1 MTKLNKFL
9 KIVLPI
15 IVVAG
20 LGSIFVMLGMDW
32 FVTLNKPSQWVPD
45 FVIPIMW
52 TIIYISFAIILWRWT
67 DKAKLTSKT
76 KVLLIINGVLN
87 ILWCLFFFTLKQTL
101 GGNIAIILNLI
112 FAILLWIDINKQEK
126 IYSYILSIYPIWLCL
141 ATTLNTAI
149 WILN

>member
-32 FVTLNKPSQWVPD
+32 FVKLNKPSQWVPD

-87 ILWCLFFFTLKQTL
+87 ILWCLLFFTLKQTL

>member
-32 FVTLNKPSQWVPD
+32 FATLNKPTQWVPD

-52 TIIYISFAIILWRWT
+52 TLIYTSFAIILWRWT
-67 DKAKLTSKT
+67 DKAKLTTKT
-76 KVLLIINGVLN
+76 KVLLIANGVLN
-87 ILWCLFFFTLKQTL
+87 VLWCLLFFSLKQTL
-101 GGNIAIILNLI
+101 GGNIAIIINLI

>member
-9 KIVLPI
+9 SIVLPI
-15 IVVAG
+15 IIVAG

-32 FVTLNKPSQWVPD
+32 FGALNKPTQWIPD
-45 FVIPIMW
+45 FIIPIMW
-52 TIIYISFAIILWRWT
+52 TIIYTSFAIILWRWT

-87 ILWCLFFFTLKQTL
+87 VLWCLLFFTLKQTL

-112 FAILLWIDINKQEK
+112 FAIFLWVDINKQEK
-126 IYSYILSIYPIWLCL
+126 IYSYILSLYPIWLCL

>member
-87 ILWCLFFFTLKQTL
+87 ILWCLLFFTLKQTL

>member
-9 KIVLPI
+9 RIVLPI
-15 IVVAG
+15 IIVAG
-20 LGSIFVMLGMDW
+20 LGSIFVMIGTDW
-32 FVTLNKPSQWVPD
+32 FGDLNKPSQWVPD
-45 FVIPIMW
+45 FIIPIMW
-52 TIIYISFAIILWRWT
+52 TIIYVSFAIILWRWT
-67 DKAKLTSKT
+67 DKTKLPTKT

-87 ILWCLFFFTLKQTL
+87 VLWCLLFFTLKQTL

-112 FAILLWIDINKQEK
+112 FAILLWVDINKQEK

>member
-9 KIVLPI
+9 RIVLPI
-15 IVVAG
+15 IIVAG

-32 FVTLNKPSQWVPD
+32 FADLNKPTQWVPD
-45 FVIPIMW
+45 FIIPIMW
-52 TIIYISFAIILWRWT
+52 TIIYTSFAIILWRWT

-87 ILWCLFFFTLKQTL
+87 VLWCLLFFTLKQTL

-112 FAILLWIDINKQEK
+112 FAILLWVDINKQEK
-126 IYSYILSIYPIWLCL
+126 IYSYILSLYPIWLCL
-141 ATTLNTAI
+141 ATALNNAI